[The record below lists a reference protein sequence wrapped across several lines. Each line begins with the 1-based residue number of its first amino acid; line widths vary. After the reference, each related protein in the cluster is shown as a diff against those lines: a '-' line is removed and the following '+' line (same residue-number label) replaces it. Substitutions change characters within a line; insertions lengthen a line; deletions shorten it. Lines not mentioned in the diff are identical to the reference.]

1 MRTQSTSSQ
10 MLEVV
15 TSLAT
20 QAAGAGKTAAA
31 YPETGSQFK
40 EILNEALSNGKTLS
54 QEDAGSRN
62 VAERQEAADAAKN
75 KAAPEPR
82 EVSGEI
88 TTPNPEN
95 ADTGETEI
103 DAKIAAIAAGMM
115 QQPAV
120 AELFAQQMAEEPQ
133 EGESVTDT
141 GTFTQATGPGTA
153 VLPQS
158 VEKLPPEAPPAQA
171 QQPSLEPQISEA
183 AATSPTAGAGN
194 TPAMAQTG
202 SAQAIPAGLAEETP
216 TLTTQAVTPPPQ
228 QAELQAEVP
237 AEIPPAI
244 SQEEEAQQKFDNMIA
259 SAKKM
264 LVAPKDP
271 VLDASVNPRIAPET
285 EGEGKA
291 LRGFEVPEE
300 LRAQVPAEVKEKA
313 EQPQVVRVT
322 EKSVRS
328 AAQTED
334 PEEIILASHDTARP
348 TVEVNTQAAPVAKA
362 ANPVQYD
369 PAQQIQAQV
378 IENLEKDTMEFRMQL
393 SPQELGKIDVKMVLE
408 SGRLTVEIISAA
420 ARTNELLSRQTEALA
435 ATLRTSGVN
444 LQSVQVVT
452 STQQADSH
460 LEQSLNMMD
469 QPGQEAARNGEDG
482 KGLSQRGSGRSR
494 EQDSQDT
501 AAEQQPQP
509 KTLLNYTI

>member
-1 MRTQSTSSQ
+1 
-10 MLEVV
+10 MLEVIS
-15 TSLAT
+15 SLAA
-20 QAAGAGKTAAA
+20 QVAGAGKTAAA

-54 QEDAGSRN
+54 QEDAGPRN

-75 KAAPEPR
+75 EAAPKPR

-88 TTPNPEN
+88 TAPNPED

-103 DAKIAAIAAGMM
+103 DAEIAAIAAGMM

-120 AELFAQQMAEEPQ
+120 VELFAGQMAEEPQ

-141 GTFTQATGPGTA
+141 GTFTQASGPGTA
-153 VLPQS
+153 VLPQP

-171 QQPSLEPQISEA
+171 QQPSLAPQSPEA
-183 AATSPTAGAGN
+183 AATSSTAGAGN

-202 SAQAIPAGLAEETP
+202 SAPAIPAGLAEETP
-216 TLTTQAVTPPPQ
+216 ILTAQAATPQPQ
-228 QAELQAEVP
+228 QTEPQAEVP
-237 AEIPPAI
+237 AAI
-244 SQEEEAQQKFDNMIA
+244 SQEAAAQQKFDSMIA
-259 SAKKM
+259 NAKEM
-264 LVAPKDP
+264 LGAVKDP

-435 ATLRTSGVN
+435 ATLRASGVD

-452 STQQADSH
+452 SAQQADSH

-482 KGLSQRGSGRSR
+482 KGLSQRGSGRSQER
-494 EQDSQDT
+494 DSQDA
-501 AAEQQPQP
+501 AAEQQSQP

>member
-15 TSLAT
+15 TSLAA

-31 YPETGSQFK
+31 SPETGGQFK
-40 EILNEALSNGKTLS
+40 EILNEALGNGKTLS

-62 VAERQEAADAAKN
+62 VAEGQEAADSAKN
-75 KAAPEPR
+75 EAAAEPR

-88 TTPNPEN
+88 TAPNPED
-95 ADTGETEI
+95 ADTEETEI
-103 DAKIAAIAAGMM
+103 DAGIAAIAAGMM

-141 GTFTQATGPGTA
+141 GRFTQATGPGTA
-153 VLPQS
+153 VLPQAT
-158 VEKLPPEAPPAQA
+158 EKLPPEAPPAQA
-171 QQPSLEPQISEA
+171 QQPSLEPQIS
-183 AATSPTAGAGN
+183 AGTGN

-216 TLTTQAVTPPPQ
+216 ILTAQAVMPQ
-228 QAELQAEVP
+228 PQPTELQAEAP

-259 SAKKM
+259 IAKKM

-271 VLDASVNPRIAPET
+271 VLDASVYPRIAPET
-285 EGEGKA
+285 EGEGKT
-291 LRGFEVPEE
+291 LREFEVPEE

-328 AAQTED
+328 SVQTED
-334 PEEIILASHDTARP
+334 PEKIIMANYDTAQP
-348 TVEVNTQAAPVAKA
+348 TVEAGAQAAPMVKA

-420 ARTNELLSRQTEALA
+420 TRTNELLSRQTEALA
-435 ATLRTSGVN
+435 ATLRASGVN

-452 STQQADSH
+452 SAQQADSH

-482 KGLSQRGSGRSR
+482 NGLSQRGSGRSR

-501 AAEQQPQP
+501 AAEQQLQP